1 MYSQKQKI
9 CKLQLGQ
16 KGYPRAEFGIWHY
29 GSSIFDGIIRFWAFG
44 LAKMAGKAIFFE
56 LLSEPPINS
65 FCNAFEKTGNR
76 WRYWQFDK
84 NDLSCHFGK
93 PKSSES
99 DNPIKN
105 RWTIKSD
112 SKFSSG
118 VAFLTMLKFAY
129 FWHLGLYLGS
139 HRGPLSGRTSPNM
152 IFGMSF
158 DSLMTSARKIHWS
171 KKFQSLRSEV
181 MCHPTLRFKTI
192 ACKVFI
198 DENGQWYENVNHC
211 RTQSIERQRSLI
223 SSYY

>member
-1 MYSQKQKI
+1 
-9 CKLQLGQ
+9 
-16 KGYPRAEFGIWHY
+16 
-29 GSSIFDGIIRFWAFG
+29 
-44 LAKMAGKAIFFE
+44 MAGKAIFFE

-112 SKFSSG
+112 SKFSLG

-129 FWHLGLYLGS
+129 FRVFLITFGLPQ
-139 HRGPLSGRTSPNM
+139 GPLRNRTSPNM

-158 DSLMTSARKIHWS
+158 DGLMTSARKRNGS
-171 KKFQSLRSEV
+171 KKSQSLGSEI
-181 MCHPTLRFKTI
+181 MCHPTLRFKFQI
-192 ACKVFI
+192 FI
-198 DENGQWYENVNHC
+198 FLKHIKFSIYSIILMSCLPYYLSCAIKLYTHENC
-211 RTQSIERQRSLI
+211 LL
-223 SSYY
+223 